1 MEEFCKNGNH
11 NLTVIHS
18 YYNDPLSENVIRW
31 CKNCGAIV
39 VDVDYDGRT
48 NPGYVM
54 KMKFP
59 KIMYALIKNKKK
71 K

>member
-1 MEEFCKNGNH
+1 MTGAKYKCQGGKH
-11 NLTVIHS
+11 DLKVIHS

-31 CKNCGAIV
+31 CRECGAIV

-54 KMKFP
+54 EMKFP
-59 KIMYALIKNKKK
+59 KILKQIILK
-71 K
+71 